1 MKKPGSTVCR
11 LRLKQTG
18 IKGIDL
24 TPQVKK
30 RQERRFHPIM
40 SGDFNFAVAKLRK
53 RVARLYELQRCLKR
67 QDSGMTVTDSI
78 QRDRT
83 IQSLRLTPLASC

>member
-18 IKGIDL
+18 IKEIDL

-53 RVARLYELQRCLKR
+53 RVARLY
-67 QDSGMTVTDSI
+67 DDGH
-78 QRDRT
+78 
-83 IQSLRLTPLASC
+83 